1 MKYAIAFICLLLF
14 SSAFGQIRGLKLNIG
29 SAAIGAP
36 GLAFEH
42 VRKKKLAWQVGGAFY
57 IPNQR
62 ESFMYKSLLEGRS
75 MQSGK
80 ITGFSASIEHRWYT
94 KAARRE
100 HMKPYVSLFS
110 RYYQFDISVQFTDEQ
125 TNFDMELSSQN
136 IGGGVQVGIQWVIL
150 DKFSID
156 VAIIGAGYGRNYLSG
171 QVITNGG
178 DPNIG
183 ILEDDISEMPLLGN
197 RIKLK
202 SDNDVH
208 SFNSKYGSL
217 IYRGGIFI
225 GFLF

>member
-1 MKYAIAFICLLLF
+1 VKYTVTLIFLLLF

-36 GLAFEH
+36 GIAFEH
-42 VRKKKLAWQVGGAFY
+42 VRKKKLAWQVGGAY
-57 IPNQR
+57 LIPNQR
-62 ESFMYKSLLEGRS
+62 ESFFYKSLLNGRS

-94 KAARRE
+94 KAARRA

-110 RYYQFDISVQFTDEQ
+110 RFYQFDISVQFTDEQ
-125 TNFDMELSSQN
+125 TDYDLGLKSQN
-136 IGGGVQVGIQWVIL
+136 IGAGVQVGIQWVIR

-156 VAIIGAGYGRNYLSG
+156 VAIIGAGYGRNSLSG
-171 QVITNGG
+171 EVTTTGG

-202 SDNDVH
+202 SDGDVH
-208 SFNSKYGSL
+208 RFNSSYGSL
-217 IYRGGIFI
+217 IYRGAIFV
-225 GFLF
+225 GVLF